1 VLYGIDFLVVGFLN
15 SNIHGWFKPRSTAVS
30 AQLVLSAARMLG
42 TSDDV
47 AALLHE
53 RILGG
58 DLEALGR
65 LAEELLQPTIRGL
78 RAEFSRVTTDMIAT
92 AAVDAILEYGD
103 RPHRY
108 NPSRGLPLAR
118 FLLFAARR
126 NLLNLL
132 RDEATRRQ
140 REGEYAEHC
149 ARMRIVFPRQ
159 SSLSRRVWDIRQ
171 FVLAVGRDDL
181 ERRAILA
188 WLDAGATDDVIAA
201 LELSETPL
209 PEQRREAKRFKDRM
223 LARLRR
229 SVAKQSPTAWPSNEA
244 VTK

>member
-1 VLYGIDFLVVGFLN
+1 M
-15 SNIHGWFKPRSTAVS
+15 R
-30 AQLVLSAARMLG
+30 G
-42 TSDDV
+42 TTDDL
-47 AALLHE
+47 AALLHA

-58 DLEALGR
+58 DLEALGG

-78 RAEFSRVTTDMIAT
+78 RAEFSKVTTDVIAT
-92 AAVDAILEYGD
+92 AAVDAILEYGN

-140 REGEYAEHC
+140 REGEYAQHC
-149 ARMRIVFPRQ
+149 ARMRMAAPRPAN
-159 SSLSRRVWDIRQ
+159 LSPSAGDIRK
-171 FVLAVGRDDL
+171 VMLAAGKDDL

-209 PEQRREAKRFKDRM
+209 PEQRREAKRFKDRV

-229 SVAKQSPTAWPSNEA
+229 SVAKQSPRTWPRNGLVRSGLSTTRTQA
-244 VTK
+244 HR